1 MSCDGQNRTMNRV
14 VRLAVPVSLCLLG
27 VACALA
33 ATEWIVHRFYAR
45 LAPPSGDAAVQIL
58 LGNRTPDEALA
69 IRLHPYMLYQNN
81 PQFVRFG
88 ILALGGSTT
97 YGYLLRDASD
107 AWPAQLARI
116 LTERLGRP
124 VEVVNGGLP
133 YAMSSDLLAHYIFQD
148 RFLGAR
154 IVLFH
159 EGGNDAVPLLAEN
172 YDPDYGFFRKW
183 ASPSFGRRP
192 GETTLLRSWT
202 ARLMYAHW
210 LSGMDVGEF
219 LSQPDAIGSM
229 SPKRAREMVMRN
241 QPIGFERNVTALV
254 RYIRDDGA
262 IPILFP
268 FYLAE
273 RDALKTAAPGDYWK
287 THYDALATGY
297 EKNVRVLQKIA
308 ATENVMYF
316 RIPPGSIPLN
326 LFFDHCHLR
335 KAGETLKATFVADRI
350 EGLVRRLADEND
362 ASRDGDER
370 QASGSGRPTCS
381 NR

>member
-1 MSCDGQNRTMNRV
+1 MNRV

-88 ILALGGSTT
+88 IKQHNSMGYRGPEVTACPQPGVIRILALGGSTT

-154 IVLFH
+154 NNPELDGVA
-159 EGGNDAVPLLAEN
+159 GGS
-172 YDPDYGFFRKW
+172 
-183 ASPSFGRRP
+183 ASRP
-192 GETTLLRSWT
+192 WWKSL
-202 ARLMYAHW
+202 
-210 LSGMDVGEF
+210 
-219 LSQPDAIGSM
+219 
-229 SPKRAREMVMRN
+229 
-241 QPIGFERNVTALV
+241 
-254 RYIRDDGA
+254 
-262 IPILFP
+262 
-268 FYLAE
+268 
-273 RDALKTAAPGDYWK
+273 AAPSISRRR
-287 THYDALATGY
+287 THEPGHRRRQFADVDGPPQPVDVIAAGPLAGG
-297 EKNVRVLQKIA
+297 RVL
-308 ATENVMYF
+308 
-316 RIPPGSIPLN
+316 
-326 LFFDHCHLR
+326 
-335 KAGETLKATFVADRI
+335 
-350 EGLVRRLADEND
+350 RR
-362 ASRDGDER
+362 R
-370 QASGSGRPTCS
+370 
-381 NR
+381 